1 MFPEINTSRFL
12 LRKII
17 AADQVKIF
25 EGLSHPDI
33 IRHYGVSYTTMEST
47 QAQMDFYNS
56 LLSTDTGIWWA
67 ICYKDNPAELIGAC
81 GFNDWNKQHHH
92 IEIGYWLLPAHQ
104 GKGVMSEC
112 IPFITRH
119 AFDQLKVHRIVAVV
133 EDGNDGSTK
142 LLLRLGFNYEGT
154 HRECEIKNGQ
164 YISLQYFALL
174 NIEDHL

>member
-17 AADQVKIF
+17 ASDQIKIF

-33 IRHYGVSYTTMEST
+33 IRHYGVSYSTLESA
-47 QAQMDFYNS
+47 QAQMDFYND
-56 LLSTDTGIWWA
+56 LLSTDTGTWWA

-104 GKGVMSEC
+104 GKGIMSEC
-112 IPFITRH
+112 IPSITSH
-119 AFDQLKVHRIVAVV
+119 AFDHLKVHRIVAVV
-133 EDGNDGSTK
+133 EDGNDSSTK

-154 HRECEIKNGQ
+154 HRECEIKNGR

-174 NIEDHL
+174 NNEKES